1 MLFLCITGSLI
12 VEWGIRMGRFADE
25 PSKETLEQFE
35 GMTEDDLRGA
45 LKNQERLIRYHHA
58 MRDYILKELNDR

>member
-1 MLFLCITGSLI
+1 
-12 VEWGIRMGRFADE
+12 MGRFADE